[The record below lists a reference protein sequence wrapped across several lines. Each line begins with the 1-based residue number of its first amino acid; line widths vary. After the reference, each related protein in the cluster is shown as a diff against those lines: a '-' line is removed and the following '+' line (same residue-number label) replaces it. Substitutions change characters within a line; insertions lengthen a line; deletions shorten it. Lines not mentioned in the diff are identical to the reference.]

1 MTAALMSA
9 PVTSESLVASV
20 LFPLSELEQPV
31 KLKTGEE
38 TVLGLSD
45 DGIGYTLEGSN
56 IKVSDET
63 VELLEEIKEKIISG
77 EIEVP
82 SEL

>member
-1 MTAALMSA
+1 MDTDDIDVIIFFFKQKTAYEII
-9 PVTSESLVASV
+9 ESTLNG
-20 LFPLSELEQPV
+20 

>member
-1 MTAALMSA
+1 MLKRVDNAAYDII
-9 PVTSESLVASV
+9 ESTLGG
-20 LFPLSELEQPV
+20 

-45 DGIGYTLEGSN
+45 EGIGYTLEGSN
-56 IKVSDET
+56 IKVSDEIT
-63 VELLEEIKEKIISG
+63 ERLEKMKEKIING
-77 EIEVP
+77 EIVVP